1 MTVQIALRISDELA
15 GQLDASVADG
25 FESRSEALR
34 VAIEEFVDRRES
46 ARLDKE
52 IVEGYRRIPVVE
64 TDEWGS
70 LETAHVLTALILAR
84 ALDEEDGGW

>member
-15 GQLDASVADG
+15 GQLDATVDDG

-34 VAIEEFVDRRES
+34 VAIEEFVSRRKS
-46 ARLDKE
+46 ARLDRE
-52 IVEGYRRIPVVE
+52 IVEGYKRIPSAE

-70 LETAHVLTALILAR
+70 VETAHVLTSTILAR